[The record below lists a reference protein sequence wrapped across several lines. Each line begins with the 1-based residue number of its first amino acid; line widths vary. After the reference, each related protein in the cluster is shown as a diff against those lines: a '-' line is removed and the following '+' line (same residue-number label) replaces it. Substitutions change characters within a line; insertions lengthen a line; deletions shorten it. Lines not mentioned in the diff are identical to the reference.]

1 MSKVGYAENV
11 KQSCNGVKNST
22 RLESQ
27 ASVEDERSPAAAAK
41 QRRGQQ
47 QRESKSS
54 DTGSPSTKL
63 GDCSSQQQ
71 CESKIEELREILRE
85 LPSWDSEDLP
95 FESLLRVLTP
105 GEEICTIVAREA
117 CRILRK
123 EHPNVWGLVDPQ
135 IEYMVERTEAQ
146 RKSKQACYDRIY
158 RGSVNPA
165 GSKPLGPPYVR
176 SFRSA
181 NKFETYGIRN
191 FGNTCYLNTAL
202 QAIAPMFT
210 EAACVESCV
219 PSSEREFGTAEP
231 HYGCLRSYIHFFPF
245 SNIRM
250 SSLLTSSQIFRDY
263 VDRQITTQSAMNEDL
278 HTVVTR
284 LHEWEGVLVQ
294 WSPGDGGNLEVRGVQ
309 KDVSSTLRRI
319 NECMSMCEGQ
329 RVHGPSG
336 GWVVPAPICQG
347 GLPLQRLTFTHRRI
361 SMCNHCHAQTTGPL
375 PVFPTFNAH
384 PAECFVAEPLELAW
398 PGETKNDGTGGRCT
412 VQELVD
418 HHFRDEILTQY
429 NCSECCKGAT
439 RRTVT
444 QRLEIIQEEGPAW
457 LAIAVAR
464 VCLQGHA
471 QRKIVRE
478 VKVSSMVNIPV
489 RNQAGAVQITPYQ
502 VVVLGNHEGKGS
514 AAAYK
519 ECSTGLRLIVLKRMV
534 NAQPASLLF
543 YNRKQ
548 PLSSNLIMSAQT
560 SSLAVGPSN
569 SGGAGDASGSPSQ
582 FIPSSRSSL
591 VLRTSGT
598 LESLNTPPRS
608 GSKACEMGNCRER
621 EWSDALHYYDSIPKT
636 NPNTV
641 RKQRGVLE
649 LLKFAKLSE
658 CNLKIME
665 SPSQDIGSNGC
676 FVFAIAMAVSLLH
689 GLGPVRKDQYAGKS
703 SVCMRLH
710 LLSDDFVVFT
720 SNSEMTEQTNDPE
733 NMKRLVKEAMQAL
746 QVAFSQLKVMST
758 NLWVLWLMAWAPS
771 SSVGLAVPEHECIE
785 SFDVAFNNWRDC
797 KLDTEFALPIKDNFV
812 NKTKVRLMRLA
823 SRLRYNI
830 QQNAPNVMKDMLAW
844 GSLRQSLLVKI
855 VPTME
860 RVLVEEPSASWQDLQ
875 TFITREIAKPDSRQV
890 EGMVEVKEA
899 VATSAT
905 GLGRPGIQTMYYQ
918 VLGEAT
924 VKAASVD
931 RFEASAVLEA
941 LDRGSDSELAEAA
954 AVVKSQMARVC
965 KKNESKGTNI
975 IHQQELADLLRKE
988 STPGIHA
995 LNLKCVE
1002 DVTRSRELC
1011 LCYRRGGICA
1021 AYKDKFVVY
1030 ERFLLFGCG
1039 SAEECPVVYEC
1050 FFLCHGGSAEESRI
1064 PWLCDQKTLLV
1075 SVLTSTH
1082 F

>member
-1 MSKVGYAENV
+1 MLPG
-11 KQSCNGVKNST
+11 
-22 RLESQ
+22 ESLYT
-27 ASVEDERSPAAAAK
+27 S
-41 QRRGQQ
+41 
-47 QRESKSS
+47 
-54 DTGSPSTKL
+54 
-63 GDCSSQQQ
+63 
-71 CESKIEELREILRE
+71 EELREILRE

-165 GSKPLGPPYVR
+165 GLIASNFIHLVYVDPNHWVLLTSGVFAVQTNSKRMESGAIDLSDTGCWAPRQPV
-176 SFRSA
+176 
-181 NKFETYGIRN
+181 GIRN

-210 EAACVESCV
+210 EAGVDNLFPGCIAGAACVVCSLRRVMCTLRR
-219 PSSEREFGTAEP
+219 EREFGTAEP
-231 HYGCLRSYIHFFPF
+231 HYGCLRDKTIHSFPF
-245 SNIRM
+245 SNIRK
-250 SSLLTSSQIFRDY
+250 SSVLTSSQIFRDY

-429 NCSECCKGAT
+429 NCSECCEGAT

-464 VCLQGHA
+464 VCLQGNA

-514 AAAYK
+514 AAGHYVVYTSMPARGDGLMYKISDTQIRTCNVSRAYK

-569 SGGAGDASGSPSQ
+569 SGGAGGASGLPSQ

-665 SPSQDIGSNGC
+665 SPSQDIGSNDC

-703 SVCMRLH
+703 SVCMRWH
-710 LLSDDFVVFT
+710 LLRCLLK
-720 SNSEMTEQTNDPE
+720 QH
-733 NMKRLVKEAMQAL
+733 
-746 QVAFSQLKVMST
+746 FSLLRM
-758 NLWVLWLMAWAPS
+758 L
-771 SSVGLAVPEHECIE
+771 H
-785 SFDVAFNNWRDC
+785 DVAS
-797 KLDTEFALPIKDNFV
+797 KI
-812 NKTKVRLMRLA
+812 TKV
-823 SRLRYNI
+823 SSKESVLR
-830 QQNAPNVMKDMLAW
+830 
-844 GSLRQSLLVKI
+844 
-855 VPTME
+855 
-860 RVLVEEPSASWQDLQ
+860 
-875 TFITREIAKPDSRQV
+875 IAK
-890 EGMVEVKEA
+890 
-899 VATSAT
+899 TS
-905 GLGRPGIQTMYYQ
+905 
-918 VLGEAT
+918 
-924 VKAASVD
+924 
-931 RFEASAVLEA
+931 
-941 LDRGSDSELAEAA
+941 
-954 AVVKSQMARVC
+954 
-965 KKNESKGTNI
+965 
-975 IHQQELADLLRKE
+975 
-988 STPGIHA
+988 
-995 LNLKCVE
+995 
-1002 DVTRSRELC
+1002 
-1011 LCYRRGGICA
+1011 
-1021 AYKDKFVVY
+1021 
-1030 ERFLLFGCG
+1030 
-1039 SAEECPVVYEC
+1039 
-1050 FFLCHGGSAEESRI
+1050 
-1064 PWLCDQKTLLV
+1064 
-1075 SVLTSTH
+1075 
-1082 F
+1082 